1 MEFTFNS
8 PNGDSYSL
16 GMSAIPHQLNRIAWS
31 NTWSVREESE
41 IGTTTAVI
49 AWIEPVKTDIF
60 WFVNTAIEC
69 KK

>member
-1 MEFTFNS
+1 
-8 PNGDSYSL
+8 
-16 GMSAIPHQLNRIAWS
+16 MSTIPHQLNRIAWL

-60 WFVNTAIEC
+60 WFVNAAIEC

>member
-1 MEFTFNS
+1 
-8 PNGDSYSL
+8 
-16 GMSAIPHQLNRIAWS
+16 MSEIPHQLNRIAWS